1 MRSIEFAGA
10 KCEEEMLSLEEQ
22 VSQFQDEAEAWDLKT
37 LLHWGLSEFDQSLAI
52 AASFGAEDVVLIDQA
67 SKLRSQFRVF
77 TLDTDFLF
85 PETYAL
91 IHRIEERYGIQVERT
106 RSELTPAQQ
115 AAQYGERLWASQPDQ
130 CCQLRKVEPLKKKL
144 SGLSAWITG
153 VRRDQAPTR
162 AHTRK
167 LEWDAKFGLVKIN
180 PIADWNWNQVWE
192 YIRANDVPYN
202 PLHDQNYPSIGCTY
216 CTRPV
221 QPGEDPRAG
230 RWSGFNK
237 IECGLH
243 VKGTDTTA

>member
-1 MRSIEFAGA
+1 
-10 KCEEEMLSLEEQ
+10 MLSLEQHVIE
-22 VSQFQDEAEAWDLKT
+22 FQDQAEAWDLER
-37 LLHWGLSEFDQSLAI
+37 LLHWGLSEFHQSLAI

-67 SKLRSQFRVF
+67 SKLGSPFRVF

-91 IHRIEERYGIQVERT
+91 IDLIEKRYRIQVERT
-106 RSELTPAQQ
+106 HSEFTPVQQ
-115 AAQYGERLWASQPDQ
+115 AARYGEALWASQPDQ

-144 SGLSAWITG
+144 SSLSAWVTG

-180 PIADWNWNQVWE
+180 PIADWSWEQVWE
-192 YIRANDVPYN
+192 YVRANNVPYN

-221 QPGEDPRAG
+221 RPGEDPRAG

-243 VKGTDTTA
+243 VKGPDSPAQ